1 MPTEFAWP
9 NGNRIAV
16 MVTLLFENWTDGQAP
31 NYSPMTTSLKP
42 GTYDRAGVTWQ
53 QYGGNAGIWRLMRIL
68 EQKGHVRHHEDG
80 PRYVFEPVVPRA
92 AERKSALKHLV
103 RTFFSGSITDA
114 VQALID
120 TSDSKLSKAE
130 LDELARRIAAAR
142 KEGR

>member
-1 MPTEFAWP
+1 MTQRPSAH
-9 NGNRIAV
+9 
-16 MVTLLFENWTDGQAP
+16 TLSRRERQIMDVLHRRERATAAEIQAELP
-31 NYSPMTTSLKP
+31 EAPSYSTV
-42 GTYDRAGVTWQ
+42 RA
-53 QYGGNAGIWRLMRIL
+53 LMRIL

-103 RTFFSGSITDA
+103 RTFFDGSITDA

>member
-1 MPTEFAWP
+1 MDVLHRRERATAAE
-9 NGNRIAV
+9 I
-16 MVTLLFENWTDGQAP
+16 QAELP
-31 NYSPMTTSLKP
+31 EAPSYSTV
-42 GTYDRAGVTWQ
+42 RA
-53 QYGGNAGIWRLMRIL
+53 LMRIL
-68 EQKGHVRHHEDG
+68 EQKGHVRHHEEG

-103 RTFFSGSITDA
+103 RTFFDGSITDA

-120 TSDSKLSKAE
+120 TSDAKLSKAE

>member
-1 MPTEFAWP
+1 MTQRPSAH
-9 NGNRIAV
+9 
-16 MVTLLFENWTDGQAP
+16 TLSRRERQIMDVLHRRERATAAEIQAELP
-31 NYSPMTTSLKP
+31 EAPSYSTV
-42 GTYDRAGVTWQ
+42 RA
-53 QYGGNAGIWRLMRIL
+53 LMRIL
-68 EQKGHVRHHEDG
+68 EQKGHVRHHEEG

-103 RTFFSGSITDA
+103 RTFFDGSITDA

-120 TSDSKLSKAE
+120 TSDAKLSKAE